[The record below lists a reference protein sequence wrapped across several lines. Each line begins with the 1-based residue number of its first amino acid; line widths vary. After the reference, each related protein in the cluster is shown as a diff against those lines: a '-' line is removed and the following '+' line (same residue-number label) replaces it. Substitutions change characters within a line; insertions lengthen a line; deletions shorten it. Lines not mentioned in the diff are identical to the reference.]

1 MKSAILIAED
11 DRKIAAAIRLY
22 LEREGYEV
30 FIAENGRDALR
41 EARARQPALII
52 LDLMLPQLSGIDVCR
67 ILRAESEIYI
77 IMLTARTTEEDKLR
91 GLNLGADDYVT
102 KPFSPRELM
111 ARIRAVLRRQR
122 TEATRGVPTPAE
134 RMESGPTELSVN
146 GLLMNFERHEVSLNG
161 KLVNLTAAEFRLL
174 ETFIRAP
181 ERVFTRQQLVERAF
195 GDDYDRLERTIDA
208 HVMNLRRKIKT
219 DGPQPSFI
227 VTVYGVGYKFSAGNH
242 AS

>member
-1 MKSAILIAED
+1 MNRTILIAED
-11 DRKIAAAIRLY
+11 DQKIAAAIQLY
-22 LEREGYEV
+22 LEREGYQV
-30 FIAENGRDALR
+30 LITGNGRDALR

-67 ILRAESEIYI
+67 ILRAESDIYI
-77 IMLTARTTEEDKLR
+77 VMLTARTTEDDKLR

-102 KPFSPRELM
+102 KPFSLRELM

-122 TEATRGVPTPAE
+122 PEPTR
-134 RMESGPTELSVN
+134 GPTEIGIN
-146 GLLMNFERHEVSLNG
+146 GLLMNLERHEVSLDG
-161 KLVNLTAAEFRLL
+161 EPVYLTAAEFRLL
-174 ETFIRAP
+174 ETMMRSP

-195 GDDYDRLERTIDA
+195 GDDYDGLERTIDA
-208 HVMNLRRKIKT
+208 HIMNLRKKIRT
-219 DGPQPSFI
+219 DRLQPPFV